1 MKCTLSAPLLFVLAC
16 CCLQGATTSWAAPVN
31 DNFAS
36 ASTLVTGTAVTG
48 TNVAATMQAGEAIP
62 AAYDA
67 SSYAST
73 VWWNWT
79 APSSGVFNVN
89 TIGSDFDTVLAVW
102 TGSAV
107 NALTAVADDDESGGS
122 STSALSFTAAAG
134 TVYRIAVA
142 GWGPGITG
150 NVNLVLSAPAPPPP
164 NDNFA
169 NAILI
174 SGALPKSIAI
184 TGFDSATTEA
194 GEPPFRQGTPVKTVW
209 WKWIPTS
216 ATPVILSAGAGYESD
231 EVGVFTGGSVGSLA
245 GATAVVASQGSFVFT
260 PVAGTTYYLRVSL
273 DPFSGARSTST
284 LSIRVWNPPVN
295 NNWAN
300 ATNISGALPL
310 TVVGTEVDGS
320 LEAGEPGISSNSTS
334 TWYKW
339 TATVSGPVQVLTD
352 AYYNDPVQLD
362 FKAAYVD
369 IFTGSSLVTLTP
381 ITPSSSNAEFAAF
394 NATVG
399 TVYYIRIS
407 KPDYAADSP
416 SVSIILQTGPP
427 PPANNAFASAVVMS
441 GVPSA
446 VQTGT
451 IVSASTEVNEPP
463 VTSGG
468 SVWYVWTAATT
479 GKVGLALNVEFG
491 TVQLQAFT
499 GSTVGALTQVGT
511 SDLSQFSA
519 TAGVAYRFQ
528 VSGSQTSIDDGGF
541 TLQTVPVPANDNFA
555 SASVIAAAVPTYTTG
570 TTAGAGAETAG
581 AAGGEFNRTVWYKW
595 TAGTTQKVTFTLASL
610 VESSP
615 ELEVFTGTALA
626 TLTSVASGDSVLSL
640 PAVGGTAYYL
650 RVRSAY
656 SGDFGAFGLSLA
668 LPPANDNF
676 ASATLLTGAKVVA
689 TGNMVGAT
697 TEVSE
702 PSSGNQTLW
711 WRWTAPSAA
720 HVTIRAT
727 LQDGSTPR
735 INVWEGT
742 ALTSLTGLL
751 GSHGQVA
758 LDPVAGTVYR
768 IQVGSYS
775 IASMGTVSLGIF
787 PLPANDNFSTAT
799 NITGTAPITVTGWNV
814 GASGEVGEPKR
825 GQSYMTGSFNSVW
838 WTWTAPNTN
847 LVAIDTLGSNFDTTL
862 HVYQGTGLNALTLIR
877 ASDEAAADHTS
888 RVAFVPVSGATYR
901 IRVAGTRLSRQGDV
915 TMRLQQYVAPT
926 TAAGRLLYGRAAL
939 EAGTAAELANA
950 DTHFAAALTLAPTN
964 QEAIVLRAI
973 TRIGRLQQQ
982 AGFTTLL
989 SQWGFTTKRANLV
1002 SPRYLP
1008 TRTTAG
1014 AANPPGTA
1022 NTSQAL
1028 TFANATL
1035 LPELATFE
1043 TSLATITSTSFSL
1056 PLTDAETCLR
1066 YLTIDQSDLKT
1077 LRAIGL
1083 LLKALTHC
1091 ANTYNTDLSVK
1102 TMLDLK
1108 DGDVLDAE
1116 RLVNAASTLLQ
1127 RRVGDERT
1135 SAKTAFKAANTLY
1148 QPAFTAMQ
1156 TRVGT
1161 ASSPNFL
1168 FYMPADEATYQ
1179 TERTQDLNDAALSL
1193 DGPVTWDGVSINLSA
1208 FVTTATPL
1216 RTMLP
1221 KLKGNKAVASTAPD
1235 ASFGGAVPA
1244 GTQSLVNQ
1252 FLKNNRLLHDV
1263 SSFAAWMDNYL
1274 GDHDVEDQLAE
1285 ADPDGDGFPNYAE
1298 YVFSMDP
1305 NKVNRSSDFE
1315 ATGAVPNPANGNQL
1329 HLNYSFVRLKS
1340 SSPVT
1345 YKVLVSNNLV
1355 TWDATEAQLE
1365 QVGSPV
1371 TQPDG
1376 VSEQVTFR
1384 LKQASAVNQKKFL
1397 KVQAVSVP

>member
-1 MKCTLSAPLLFVLAC
+1 MKRTATGLLFSILAYFS
-16 CCLQGATTSWAAPVN
+16 LEGPSTAWAAPVN

-36 ASTLVTGTAVTG
+36 ASTLVTGTAVVS
-48 TNVAATMQAGEAIP
+48 TNVAATMQAGEVIP
-62 AAYDA
+62 AGYDLN
-67 SSYAST
+67 SYAST

-79 APSSGVFNVN
+79 APFSGVFNVN

-107 NALTAVADDDESGGS
+107 NALTEVVVDDDSGGS
-122 STSALSFTAAAG
+122 FTSALSFTAAAG

-142 GWGPGITG
+142 GLGPGVNG

-174 SGALPKSIAI
+174 SGALPRPIAI
-184 TGFDSATTEA
+184 TGFDAATTEA
-194 GEPPFRQGTPVKTVW
+194 GEPPFRQGTPVKTMW

-216 ATPVILSAGAGYESD
+216 VTPVILSAGAGNEAD
-231 EVGVFTGGSVGSLA
+231 EVGVFTGGTVGSLA
-245 GATAVVASQGSFVFT
+245 SVPAAAASQSSFAFT
-260 PVAGTTYYLRVSL
+260 PVAGATYFIRVSL
-273 DPFSGARSTST
+273 YPFSGARSTSAF
-284 LSIRVWNPPVN
+284 LMRAWNPPVN

-300 ATNISGALPL
+300 ATVIAGALPQ
-310 TVVGTEVDGS
+310 TVVGTEVDGT
-320 LEAGEPGISSNSTS
+320 LEFGEPGIDTSATS

-339 TATVSGPVQVLTD
+339 TATISGPVQVVTD
-352 AYYNDPVQLD
+352 AYHNDPAQ
-362 FKAAYVD
+362 VD
-369 IFTGSSLVTLTP
+369 SKVAWVDVLTGSSLATLTS
-381 ITPSSSNAEFAAF
+381 ITPSFSYYEFAAF

-407 KPDYAADSP
+407 QSNYEVPSP
-416 SVSIILQTGPP
+416 SVSITLQTGPT
-427 PPANNAFASAVVMS
+427 PPANDAFASAAVMT

-451 IVSASTEVNEPP
+451 IASAATEVNEPP

-479 GKVGLALNVEFG
+479 GKVGLALTEESG

-499 GSTVGALTQVGT
+499 GSTVGALTQVG
-511 SDLSQFSA
+511 SSNLSQFSA
-519 TAGVAYRFQ
+519 TAGVTYRFQ
-528 VSGSQTSIDDGGF
+528 VSGSQTSIDGGGF
-541 TLQTVPVPANDNFA
+541 TFQTVPVPANDNYA

-570 TTAGAGAETAG
+570 TTAGASAETAG
-581 AAGGEFNRTVWYKW
+581 AAGGEYNRTVWYKW

-610 VESSP
+610 VDSYP

-626 TLTSVASGDSVLSL
+626 TLTSVASGDSVLALS
-640 PAVGGTAYYL
+640 AVSGTAYYL

-656 SGDFGAFGLSLA
+656 SGDTGAFGLSIA

-676 ASATLLTGAKVVA
+676 ASATLLTGAKVAA

-775 IASMGTVSLGIF
+775 IASLGTVSLGIF
-787 PLPANDNFSTAT
+787 PIPANDNFSTAT
-799 NITGTAPITVTGWNV
+799 TITGTPPITVTGWNV
-814 GASGEVGEPKR
+814 GASAEVGEPKR
-825 GQSYMTGSFNSVW
+825 GQSYMRGSFNSVW

-862 HVYQGTGLNALTLIR
+862 HVYQGTALNALTLIR

-901 IRVAGTRLSRQGDV
+901 IRVGGTGVSRLGDV
-915 TMRLQQYVAPT
+915 TLHLQQYVAPT

-1008 TRTTAG
+1008 TRTAAG
-1014 AANPPGTA
+1014 VANPPGTA

-1043 TSLATITSTSFSL
+1043 TSLATITSTSYSL
-1056 PLTDAETCLR
+1056 PLTDSETCMR
-1066 YLTIDQSDLKT
+1066 YLAIDQADLKT

-1091 ANTYNTDLSVK
+1091 ANTYNTDLTVK
-1102 TMLDLK
+1102 TLLDLK

-1116 RLVNAASTLLQ
+1116 RLVDAASSLLQ

-1135 SAKTAFKAANTLY
+1135 SAKTAFKAANALY
-1148 QPAFTAMQ
+1148 QPAFAAMLARTA
-1156 TRVGT
+1156 T
-1161 ASSPNFL
+1161 AASPSFL
-1168 FYMPADEATYQ
+1168 FYMPTDEATYQ

-1221 KLKGNKAVASTAPD
+1221 KLKGNKAVASSAPD
-1235 ASFGGAVPA
+1235 ATFGGAVPA

-1274 GDHDVEDQLAE
+1274 GDHDVEDQGAT
-1285 ADPDGDGFPNYAE
+1285 ADPDGDGFTNYAE

-1305 NKVNRSSDFE
+1305 NKANRASDFE

-1329 HLNYSFVRLKS
+1329 HLNYSFIRLKS
-1340 SSPVT
+1340 ASPVT
-1345 YKVLVSNNLV
+1345 YKVLVSNDLD
-1355 TWDATEAQLE
+1355 TWDTTEAQLE

-1376 VSEQVTFR
+1376 VSEQVTYR
-1384 LKQASAVNQKKFL
+1384 LKQPASVNQKKFL
-1397 KVQAVSVP
+1397 KVQAVSIP